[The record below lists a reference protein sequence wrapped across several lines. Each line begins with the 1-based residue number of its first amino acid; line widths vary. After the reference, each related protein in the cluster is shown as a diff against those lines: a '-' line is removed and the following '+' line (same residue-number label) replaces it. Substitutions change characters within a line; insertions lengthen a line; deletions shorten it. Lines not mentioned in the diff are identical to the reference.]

1 MQLSEHGRALRWGCV
16 YSKGKRKGWRE
27 EGRAG
32 GRQEGRQE
40 GRETRR
46 LKAGKRTKGTPG
58 RKPQEECGFC
68 PQQGFRCEFLVGLE
82 KGIPSSDRQGCVCP
96 AGVR

>member
-1 MQLSEHGRALRWGCV
+1 MQLSEHGRALQWGYV
-16 YSKGKRKGWRE
+16 YSKGKRKGRRE

-46 LKAGKRTKGTPG
+46 LKAGK
-58 RKPQEECGFC
+58 
-68 PQQGFRCEFLVGLE
+68 
-82 KGIPSSDRQGCVCP
+82 
-96 AGVR
+96 